1 MNSMAPNIDVYIIPD
16 MKNRKAAGKYGHREG
31 RRKAENAGMQALWE
45 FGLINIILVLTT
57 IAAWILQKFHLPESN
72 IIMVYIL
79 GVLLSSYISDK
90 KSMRF
95 IRPCS
100 VCLPLIFYLQNRT
113 FL

>member
-1 MNSMAPNIDVYIIPD
+1 MTYILSRIW
-16 MKNRKAAGKYGHREG
+16 KTERLQENTVTEKAAERQ
-31 RRKAENAGMQALWE
+31 ENAGMQALWE

-90 KSMRF
+90 KIYAVYSSLFSVLAFKFF
-95 IRPCS
+95 I
-100 VCLPLIFYLQNRT
+100 LQNRT
-113 FL
+113 FSEGL

>member
-1 MNSMAPNIDVYIIPD
+1 
-16 MKNRKAAGKYGHREG
+16 
-31 RRKAENAGMQALWE
+31 MQALWE

-90 KSMRF
+90 KILCGLF
-95 IRPCS
+95 VPVQCA
-100 VCLPLIFYLQNRT
+100 CL
-113 FL
+113 